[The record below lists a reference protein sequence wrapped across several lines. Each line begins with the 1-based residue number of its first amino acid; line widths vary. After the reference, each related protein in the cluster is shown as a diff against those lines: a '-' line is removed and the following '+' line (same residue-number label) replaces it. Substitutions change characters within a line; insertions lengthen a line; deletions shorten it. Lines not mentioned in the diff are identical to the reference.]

1 MSDADAETY
10 PAEYQIG
17 VSSLMRA
24 VALSTTTE
32 TRIATFKLSV
42 RGAIELAR
50 KHYIS
55 EQDAIDRF
63 ADLAASTDLLE
74 TFGIE
79 AIEAAI
85 ADARNPAAKP
95 NGHDATPLQA
105 IFPLPI
111 DRAAIPPRDWIVP
124 GLLMRRH
131 VTVLVAPSGSG
142 KSLLTLQL
150 GLACAQGKPWAGWL
164 PRRQTRFMVINSE
177 DDIDEMRRRISAA
190 TEIMRVDEIEIRDRV
205 VLIDNSNLAAVVAK
219 VDAKTKTM
227 VRTPLLENLVT
238 MITRYAV
245 NIVFVDPF
253 AETFEGD
260 ENSNSELKWA
270 GVLWREVARRTN
282 AAVCLVH
289 HTKKYAS
296 SMAGDVDA
304 ARGAGALIGIA
315 RIVATLF
322 PMTQREAEVM
332 LSPAKQEQRGL
343 YLRYDDAKANLN
355 LKSPFAK
362 WFHKN
367 TINLG
372 NALDGL
378 PGDDVGVLVPW
389 KPDGPNV
396 LEDQIVKFF
405 RRVDQGVLDQDGKP
419 TGEYY
424 AFGRGGSKD
433 RSVIDLAQEFFNI
446 EIRAN
451 AEKLIDGWKRDRRLE
466 KIEYRSPHQ
475 RRTRGRVISELDQ
488 NAPKNRKP
496 IDDAPQQFEPE
507 FDYDRR

>member
-10 PAEYQIG
+10 PDEYQIG

-322 PMTQREAEVM
+322 PMTTKEAEAMGVA
-332 LSPAKQEQRGL
+332 SEQRGFF
-343 YLRYDDAKANLN
+343 LRYDDAKANLN
-355 LKSPFAK
+355 IISPFAR
-362 WFHKN
+362 WFRKD
-367 TINLG
+367 TVT
-372 NALDGL
+372 LDNKTAEL
-378 PGDDVGVLVPW
+378 PGDQVGVLVPW
-389 KPDGPNV
+389 KPKGPSV
-396 LEDQIVKFF
+396 FEAQILAFF
-405 RRVDQGVLDQDGKP
+405 ARLDQGLLDDDGKP
-419 TGEYY
+419 TGEFYT
-424 AFGRGGSKD
+424 FEKGRSGE
-433 RSVIDLAQEFFNI
+433 RYVAVF
-446 EIRAN
+446 
-451 AEKLIDGWKRDRRLE
+451 
-466 KIEYRSPHQ
+466 
-475 RRTRGRVISELDQ
+475 V
-488 NAPKNRKP
+488 
-496 IDDAPQQFEPE
+496 
-507 FDYDRR
+507 